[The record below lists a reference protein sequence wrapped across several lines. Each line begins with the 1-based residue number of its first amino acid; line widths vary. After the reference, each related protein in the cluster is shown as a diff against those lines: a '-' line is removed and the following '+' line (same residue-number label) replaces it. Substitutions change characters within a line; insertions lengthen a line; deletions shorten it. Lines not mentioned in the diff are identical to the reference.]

1 MLKST
6 FLNQGDKVAIVS
18 TARKITLAEIQ
29 DSLEILKSW
38 GLVPVLGKTIG
49 LEQDQFAGNDRERAD
64 DFQRMLDD
72 DKIKAIWCA
81 RGGYGTVRIIDHL
94 DFSKFIKNPK
104 WIIGYSDIS
113 VLHSHLNNLGIASI
127 HGPMPVDLHKSSKEA
142 IESLRSALFGELVSV
157 EILSYPKNKTGKMK
171 GQLIGGNLS
180 ILYSLCGS
188 RSSLDTAGKILC
200 IEDLDEYLYH
210 IDRMLQNLKRN
221 GYFDQ
226 LSGLIVGGM
235 TKMHDNNIPFGKT
248 ALEIIEEVV
257 KDYDFP
263 VTYEFPFGHI
273 EDNRTLLLGTEA
285 ELVVGEE
292 QVKLSYI

>member
-38 GLVPVLGKTIG
+38 DLVPVLGKTIG
-49 LEQDQFAGNDRERAD
+49 LEEDQFAGNDRERAD

-94 DFSKFIKNPK
+94 DFSRFIKNPK

-127 HGPMPVDLHKSSKEA
+127 HGPMPVDLHKCSREA
-142 IESLRSALFGELVSV
+142 IESFRQALFGKLYSV
-157 EILSYPKNKTGKMK
+157 EIKGSKMNRTGEAK
-171 GQLIGGNLS
+171 GQLVGGNLS

-188 RSSLDTAGKILC
+188 MSSLDTTGKILC

-248 ALEIIEEVV
+248 ALEIIEEIT
-257 KDYDFP
+257 KEYDFP
-263 VTYEFPFGHI
+263 VVYNFPFGHI
-273 EDNRTLLLGTEA
+273 EDNRTLLFGAEV
-285 ELVVGEE
+285 ELVIGEE

>member
-6 FLNQGDKVAIVS
+6 FLKQGDKVAIVS
-18 TARKITLAEIQ
+18 TARKITLTEIQ
-29 DSLEILKSW
+29 DSLEILRSW
-38 GLVPVLGKTIG
+38 GLVPILGKTIG

-72 DKIKAIWCA
+72 DEIKAIWCA

-94 DFSKFIKNPK
+94 DFSKFKKNPK

-113 VLHSHLNNLGIASI
+113 ILHSHLNNLGIASI

-142 IESLRSALFGELVSV
+142 IESLRSTLFGELESV

-171 GQLIGGNLS
+171 GQLVGGNLS

-210 IDRMLQNLKRN
+210 VDRMLQNLKRN
-221 GYFDQ
+221 GYFEQ
-226 LSGLIVGGM
+226 LNGLIVGGM
-235 TKMHDNNIPFGKT
+235 TKMHDNNLPFGKS
-248 ALEIIEEVV
+248 AEEIIADIVSI
-257 KDYDFP
+257 YDFP
-263 VTYEFPFGHI
+263 VVYNFPFGHI
-273 EDNRTLLLGTEA
+273 EDNRTLILGA
-285 ELVVGEE
+285 EVHMEVTKES
-292 QVKLSYI
+292 VKLQYL

>member
-6 FLNQGDKVAIVS
+6 FLNPGDKVAIVS

-72 DKIKAIWCA
+72 DEIKAIWCA

-127 HGPMPVDLHKSSKEA
+127 HGPMPVDLHKCSREA
-142 IESLRSALFGELVSV
+142 IESFRQALFGKLNSV
-157 EILSYPKNKTGKMK
+157 EIKGSKMNRTGEAK
-171 GQLIGGNLS
+171 GQLVGGNLS

-210 IDRMLQNLKRN
+210 LDRMLQNLKRN
-221 GYFDQ
+221 GYFEQ
-226 LSGLIVGGM
+226 LNGLIVGGM

-263 VTYEFPFGHI
+263 VAYEFPFGHI